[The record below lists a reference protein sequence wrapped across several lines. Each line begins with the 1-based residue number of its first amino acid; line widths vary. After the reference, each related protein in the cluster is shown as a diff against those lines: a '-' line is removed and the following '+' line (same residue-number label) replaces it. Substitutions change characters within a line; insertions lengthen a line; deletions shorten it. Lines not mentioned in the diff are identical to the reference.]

1 MRRIT
6 SLLIVVTIL
15 CAMAVSASATT
26 VDNAVQPRWTYLN
39 SVYAN
44 LDINWLGVATC
55 EGRATAG
62 DLVTVEVIVRLQQLK
77 DTGWATIKSWT
88 STGTLTASASGSYA
102 VYSGYT
108 YRVSVTGYVYD
119 SNGNLVETGTAT
131 DTFVY

>member
-6 SLLIVVTIL
+6 ALLIIVTIL
-15 CAMAVSASATT
+15 CAIAAPASATT
-26 VDNAVQPRWTYLN
+26 IDNIVQPRWTYLN
-39 SVYAN
+39 SVYAY

-55 EGRATAG
+55 EGRATAR
-62 DLVTVEVIVRLQQLK
+62 DFVNVEVVVRLQQLK

-102 VYSGYT
+102 VYKGYT

-119 SNGNLVETGTAT
+119 ASGKLVETGTAT